1 MEFKKLIQGMKEKE
15 DLEDKKFEDWTDDK
29 FDQELFDNEYIYA
42 GLNKARAA
50 EIMAE
55 RLKAPKDKV
64 NAFIEKNFDEH
75 YWDE

>member
-15 DLEDKKFEDWTDDK
+15 EQDEKPFEDWTDDK
-29 FDQELFDNEYIYA
+29 FGQELFDNEYIYA
-42 GLNKARAA
+42 GLNKERAA

-64 NAFIEKNFDEH
+64 HAFIEKNFDEH